1 MPTFGALFLGHRPS
15 GGYSARVL
23 HLRVIAPEDL
33 RDDVIGVLQQEVG
46 VANVLLYPGAALDPP
61 GDEIAADIA
70 RECAND
76 VIKHLKALEVHH
88 RGSIS
93 LEVLDTVLSSR
104 AHEAE
109 DDAVGDPADAVI
121 WDELIGRTRDEATL
135 SVTFVLFLT
144 LACLLT
150 AIGVVTDSTVT
161 VVGAMVLGPEFGPL
175 AALSVALVQRRTN
188 LARRA
193 AVALLVGFPI
203 AMGVT
208 ALCTMA
214 AEALGWLTVDS
225 VQHVTEVDFIFKV
238 GPISF
243 VVALLA
249 GAAGM
254 LSLVSAKATGLVGV
268 FISVYTVTAAGFAVV
283 AATVGAWDVAAKSV
297 LQLAVNLV
305 GIVIA
310 GVLVLVL
317 RPRGT
322 LVPRVAQT

>member
-1 MPTFGALFLGHRPS
+1 
-15 GGYSARVL
+15 
-23 HLRVIAPEDL
+23 
-33 RDDVIGVLQQEVG
+33 
-46 VANVLLYPGAALDPP
+46 
-61 GDEIAADIA
+61 
-70 RECAND
+70 
-76 VIKHLKALEVHH
+76 
-88 RGSIS
+88 
-93 LEVLDTVLSSR
+93 
-104 AHEAE
+104 
-109 DDAVGDPADAVI
+109 VI

-175 AALSVALVQRRTN
+175 AALSVALVQRRMN